1 MREEKTKMSAGNKT
15 QYDYMRES
23 EFKEEDAMYPEEWND
38 ERVFSDKEKYL
49 EFYDDIKLTPKD
61 DW

>member
-1 MREEKTKMSAGNKT
+1 MSTKYKT

-23 EFKEEDAMYPEEWND
+23 EYKEEDALYPEEWND
-38 ERVFSDKEKYL
+38 ERSLSDKEKYFD
-49 EFYDDIKLTPKD
+49 FYDDIKLTPKD

>member
-1 MREEKTKMSAGNKT
+1 MEQKYKTI
-15 QYDYMRES
+15 YDYMRES
-23 EFKEEDAMYPEEWND
+23 ESVEEDALYPEEWMD
-38 ERVFSDKEKYL
+38 ERSVTDKEKYL

>member
-1 MREEKTKMSAGNKT
+1 MQKKT

-23 EFKEEDAMYPEEWND
+23 EFKEEDAYYPEEIED
-38 ERVFSDKEKYL
+38 ERTLTSKEKYFD
-49 EFYDDIKLTPKD
+49 FYDDIKTTPKD

>member
-1 MREEKTKMSAGNKT
+1 MAGKQKTI
-15 QYDYMRES
+15 YDYMRES
-23 EFKEEDAMYPEEWND
+23 EFKEEDAMYPEEWFEEKN
-38 ERVFSDKEKYL
+38 VTDKEKYL